1 MDQHNIVELKFKN
14 MHFHADLLD
23 LKNTPSFI
31 GVRDVD
37 FSIFLENQD
46 TDLDHKKPFH
56 DAIWALKHK
65 FRWKVPE
72 LDALWVFVILRDL
85 LAVSVKQFL
94 EGAQNWDA
102 YLYSLHPFL
111 KLHLKQLFRD

>member
-1 MDQHNIVELKFKN
+1 MMDQHNIVELKFKN

-56 DAIWALKHK
+56 DAI
-65 FRWKVPE
+65 
-72 LDALWVFVILRDL
+72 
-85 LAVSVKQFL
+85 
-94 EGAQNWDA
+94 
-102 YLYSLHPFL
+102 
-111 KLHLKQLFRD
+111 